1 MTLCQEVS
9 MKEQIIEKKEKK
21 VKNERDMI
29 YERLCDSM
37 NKLRVVHLLR
47 WNLNVIFSDVGDTSD
62 YIEANEALSE
72 LERET
77 WKYILEGF
85 PN

>member
-1 MTLCQEVS
+1 ME
-9 MKEQIIEKKEKK
+9 EQIIEMKEKK
-21 VKNERDMI
+21 VKTERDMI

-47 WNLNVIFSDVGDTSD
+47 WNLNVIFTDVGDTSD

-77 WKYILEGF
+77 WKYILEGL

>member
-1 MTLCQEVS
+1 ME
-9 MKEQIIEKKEKK
+9 EQIIEKKEKK
-21 VKNERDMI
+21 VKTERDMI

-77 WKYILEGF
+77 WKYILEGL

>member
-1 MTLCQEVS
+1 ME
-9 MKEQIIEKKEKK
+9 EQIIEMKEKK
-21 VKNERDMI
+21 VKTERDMI

-77 WKYILEGF
+77 WKYILEGL